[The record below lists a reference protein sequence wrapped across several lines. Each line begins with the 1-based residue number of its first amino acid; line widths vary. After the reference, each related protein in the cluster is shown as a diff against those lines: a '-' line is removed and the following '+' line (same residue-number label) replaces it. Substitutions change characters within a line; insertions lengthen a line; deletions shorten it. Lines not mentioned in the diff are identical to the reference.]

1 MSAYM
6 DSCCFIDVAKY
17 SLGRK
22 DSIENLEDKE
32 GHVQSCIKM
41 LEAAGR
47 GYIRVLTGTL
57 TISECTHL
65 SGVVDDEVKRL
76 FRSILSSGKVVRL
89 VTDTVFIAER
99 ARDLKWVY
107 NVHLRGADATH
118 VASALE
124 SGCKEF
130 ITDDNKIL
138 KYAPEL
144 AKLGLKAIRADET
157 RLLTKYLLDEASQ
170 SVSGVKIGSSQT
182 SLFEASESSES

>member
-1 MSAYM
+1 M

-17 SLGRK
+17 TLGRQ
-22 DSIENLEDKE
+22 DTIENLEDKE
-32 GHVQSCIKM
+32 GHVQSCVKL

-65 SGVVDDEVKRL
+65 SGVFDDDVKRL
-76 FRSILSSGKVVRL
+76 FRSILSSSKVVRL

-99 ARDLKWVY
+99 ARDLKWVH

-130 ITDDNKIL
+130 ITDDHKIL

-144 AKLGLKAIRADET
+144 AKLGLRAVRGDET
-157 RLLTKYLLDEASQ
+157 KLLTKYLLDEAAN
-170 SVSGVKIGSSQT
+170 SVTGASIGMSQT
-182 SLFEASESSES
+182 PLFDSSEPSES